1 MVKKLWGGRFQNATN
16 ADAENFTS
24 SIDVDKDLYN
34 FDILGSIAHVE
45 MLSQQKI
52 ISKSEK
58 SKVIKGLKKIKN
70 EIELG

>member
-1 MVKKLWGGRFQNATN
+1 MTIFEKLTNYGHFINSDRCYAKNASN
-16 ADAENFTS
+16 ADAESFTS

-52 ISKSEK
+52 ISVKW
-58 SKVIKGLKKIKN
+58 VTKKQR
-70 EIELG
+70 

>member
-1 MVKKLWGGRFQNATN
+1 MVKKLWGGRFQNASN
-16 ADAENFTS
+16 ADAESFTS

-52 ISKSEK
+52 ISVKW
-58 SKVIKGLKKIKN
+58 VTKKQR
-70 EIELG
+70 